1 MPAASDRRIAA
12 VSSEEAGKVPAVATP
27 GRTILAAEAR
37 APIRELAVVGGER
50 EPRLR
55 YLSLVHAEAPEGE
68 EVDVGIDVALV
79 KTHLSLVRVD
89 VRVPDQPRGNDELE
103 GRGGVRGE
111 DRVAEEGGGD
121 EARKCVQVVGTIVD
135 GGIAAVGRADVTVAD
150 GDAVVVIV

>member
-1 MPAASDRRIAA
+1 M
-12 VSSEEAGKVPAVATP
+12 
-27 GRTILAAEAR
+27 EAR
-37 APIRELAVVGGER
+37 APTREFAVVGGER

-68 EVDVGIDVALV
+68 EVNMGIDVAFV
-79 KTHLSLVRVD
+79 KTLFSLVHVD
-89 VRVPDQPRGNDELE
+89 MRVPGQPGGNDELE
-103 GRGGVRGE
+103 GQGGVPGK

-121 EARKCVQVVGTIVD
+121 EARECVQVVGAIVD